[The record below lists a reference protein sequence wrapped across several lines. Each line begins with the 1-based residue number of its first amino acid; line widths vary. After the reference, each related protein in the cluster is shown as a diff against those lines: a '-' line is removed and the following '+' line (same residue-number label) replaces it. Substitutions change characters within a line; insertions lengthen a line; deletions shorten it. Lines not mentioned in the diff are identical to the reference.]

1 MLGELS
7 IEEIEHVLKD
17 NVIGRI
23 GCTDGVK
30 TYVVPITYA
39 YSDGCILGHTTEGL
53 KIELLRKNPECCF
66 EVDQMN
72 SISNWQSVIAW
83 GTFKELEGEEAEN
96 ALEKIATKLSPLMTS
111 ETTHVTRMG
120 PISHKRISTQ
130 INNPIVYQIALKVKT
145 GRYER

>member
-7 IEEIEHVLKD
+7 IEEIEQVLTD

-30 TYVVPITYA
+30 TYVVPVTYV
-39 YSDGCILGHTTEGL
+39 YSDGCVLGHTTEGL

-66 EVDQMN
+66 EVDQMK
-72 SISNWQSVIAW
+72 SISNWKSVIAW
-83 GTFKELEGEEAEN
+83 GTFKELEGVEADKAMES
-96 ALEKIATKLSPLMTS
+96 IVTRLSPLMPS

-120 PISHKRISTQ
+120 PISDKRTSTQ
-130 INNPIVYQIALKVKT
+130 FNNPIVYQITLKVKT

>member
-7 IEEIEHVLKD
+7 IEEIEQVLTD

-30 TYVVPITYA
+30 TYVVPVTYV
-39 YSDGCILGHTTEGL
+39 YLDGSIIGHTTEGL

-66 EVDQMN
+66 EVDQMK
-72 SISNWQSVIAW
+72 SISSWKSVIAW
-83 GTFKELEGEEAEN
+83 GTFKELEGVEAHKAMEN
-96 ALEKIATKLSPLMTS
+96 IVTRLSPLMPS

-120 PISHKRISTQ
+120 PISDKRTSTQ
-130 INNPIVYQIALKVKT
+130 FNNPIVYQITLKVKT

>member
-7 IEEIEHVLKD
+7 IEEIEQVLTD

-30 TYVVPITYA
+30 TYVVPVTYV
-39 YSDGCILGHTTEGL
+39 YLEGSIIGHTTEGL

-66 EVDQMN
+66 EVDQMK
-72 SISNWQSVIAW
+72 SISNWKSVIAW
-83 GTFKELEGEEAEN
+83 GTFKELEGVEADKAMEN
-96 ALEKIATKLSPLMTS
+96 IVTRLSPLMPS
-111 ETTHVTRMG
+111 ETTNVTRMG
-120 PISHKRISTQ
+120 PISDKRTSTQ
-130 INNPIVYQIALKVKT
+130 FNNPIVYQITLKVKT